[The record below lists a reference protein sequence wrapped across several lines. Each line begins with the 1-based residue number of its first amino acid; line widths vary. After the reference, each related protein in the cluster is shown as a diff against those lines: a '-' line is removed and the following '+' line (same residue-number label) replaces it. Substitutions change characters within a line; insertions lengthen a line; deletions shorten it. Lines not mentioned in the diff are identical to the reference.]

1 MSFKEEKL
9 EERPVI
15 VGMGP
20 AGLFA
25 ALVLARA
32 GFAPVVFERG
42 DCVEIRSEVVEHFF
56 ETGELDEESN
66 VQFGEGGAG
75 TFSDGKLNTLVK
87 DKFGRNHF
95 FLTIYLR

>member
-42 DCVEIRSEVVEHFF
+42 DCVETRSEVVEHFF
-56 ETGELDEESN
+56 ETGNWMRNRMYSLERVVQEPFLMES
-66 VQFGEGGAG
+66 
-75 TFSDGKLNTLVK
+75 LI
-87 DKFGRNHF
+87 H
-95 FLTIYLR
+95 

>member
-1 MSFKEEKL
+1 MCIRDSSNSKEAGMSFKEEKL

-32 GFAPVVFERG
+32 GFAPVVFEDVYKRQ
-42 DCVEIRSEVVEHFF
+42 V
-56 ETGELDEESN
+56 
-66 VQFGEGGAG
+66 
-75 TFSDGKLNTLVK
+75 
-87 DKFGRNHF
+87 
-95 FLTIYLR
+95 